1 MYYASLGFALRCR
14 EEFNESYQVLRKA
27 LEIGEE
33 IHSPQV
39 IGYACSQLGWTCAE
53 LGLLDE
59 AVHFGERAREICVQV
74 ESDYFLFCISLF
86 GLAQAYWY
94 RGDSKKAME
103 IGKDLLEFGKR
114 NSHIRSMVCGHWS
127 MGHSHFIRGD
137 FPSATECYKQ
147 AVEISVDPY
156 YSQIPRTMLGYT
168 YVSNRQFDK
177 AEEVLKEVQRFSE
190 KFGAEIIGT
199 AAHGLLGMVLTGTGH
214 LSDGV
219 ELLEDVRKTFFEKN
233 RRCLYAASEN
243 TLGRVYFEIAH
254 GTAPKDPWMIAR
266 NLGFLAKTVPFASK
280 KAEGYFT
287 RAAEA
292 AKAIGAKSILA
303 QSYLNLGLLYK
314 AKDKKDKARR
324 FLDEAIGLFEQ
335 CEADVYLK
343 QAREA
348 LASLG

>member
-1 MYYASLGFALRCR
+1 
-14 EEFNESYQVLRKA
+14 
-27 LEIGEE
+27 
-33 IHSPQV
+33 
-39 IGYACSQLGWTCAE
+39 
-53 LGLLDE
+53 
-59 AVHFGERAREICVQV
+59 
-74 ESDYFLFCISLF
+74 
-86 GLAQAYWY
+86 
-94 RGDSKKAME
+94 
-103 IGKDLLEFGKR
+103 
-114 NSHIRSMVCGHWS
+114 
-127 MGHSHFIRGD
+127 
-137 FPSATECYKQ
+137 
-147 AVEISVDPY
+147 
-156 YSQIPRTMLGYT
+156 
-168 YVSNRQFDK
+168 
-177 AEEVLKEVQRFSE
+177 
-190 KFGAEIIGT
+190 
-199 AAHGLLGMVLTGTGH
+199 MVLTGTGH
-214 LSDGV
+214 LSHGV
-219 ELLEDVRKTFFEKN
+219 ERLEDVRKTFFEKN

-303 QSYLNLGLLYK
+303 QSCLNLGLLYK

-343 QAREA
+343 QAREV

>member
-1 MYYASLGFALRCR
+1 
-14 EEFNESYQVLRKA
+14 LRKA

-94 RGDSKKAME
+94 RGDSKKTMDA
-103 IGKDLLEFGKR
+103 GKDLLEFGKR

-214 LSDGV
+214 LSQGV
-219 ELLEDVRKTFFEKN
+219 ERLEDVQKTFSEKN

-254 GTAPKDPWMIAR
+254 GTAPKDLWMIAR
-266 NLGFLAKTVPFASK
+266 NLVFLAKTVPFASK
-280 KAEGYFT
+280 WAEGYFT
-287 RAAEA
+287 RAAKA
-292 AKAIGAKSILA
+292 AKDIGAKSILA

-314 AKDKKDKARR
+314 AKDKKDKAKR

-343 QAREA
+343 QARDA